1 MKDWIER
8 RKNARR
14 NRQLRAYFVMRK
26 IAKRM
31 AKKLGTTLEN
41 DELEF
46 LVDIRQDYFDLV
58 GTVDD
63 NIRRFDLVS
72 IIV

>member
-1 MKDWIER
+1 MK
-8 RKNARR
+8 R
-14 NRQLRAYFVMRK
+14 NRQLRAYFIMRK

-31 AKKLGTTLEN
+31 AKELGKTLHQ
-41 DELEF
+41 DDLDT
-46 LVDIRQDYFDLV
+46 LVDIRNHYFNRV